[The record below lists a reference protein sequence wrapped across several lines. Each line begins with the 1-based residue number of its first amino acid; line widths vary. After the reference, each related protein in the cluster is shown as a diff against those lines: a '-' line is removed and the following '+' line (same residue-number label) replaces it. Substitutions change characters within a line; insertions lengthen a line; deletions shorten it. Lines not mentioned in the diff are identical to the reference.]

1 MIRFLLGLTSPCLQ
15 SYMWEEKLAT
25 RSETGVRE
33 AEQVVLTATMQIRE
47 RFKI

>member
-1 MIRFLLGLTSPCLQ
+1 
-15 SYMWEEKLAT
+15 MWEEKLAT

-33 AEQVVLTATMQIRE
+33 AEHLVLTATMQIRE

>member
-1 MIRFLLGLTSPCLQ
+1 MGLPRHRLQ

-33 AEQVVLTATMQIRE
+33 GEQVVLTATMQIRE